1 MNLRPQADDFP
12 VFYKGYID
20 TVGEDVLVELE
31 KQIDSF
37 TKFLSAISEE
47 KACYAYAEGKWTIK
61 ELVGHILDTERI
73 MSYRALRFARQD
85 ATALP
90 GFDENDYVKY
100 AHFADRSLQSLLDEF
115 IVLRKSTMYLLK
127 SFNQEEL
134 NRSGISNDR
143 PITVRALVYILAGH
157 VNHHQHILKERYL

>member
-1 MNLRPQADDFP
+1 MYLRPQADEFP
-12 VFYKGYID
+12 IFYKGYID
-20 TVGEDVLVELE
+20 MVGDDVLAELE
-31 KQIDSF
+31 SQTSSF
-37 TKFLSAISEE
+37 PKFLSSISEE

-100 AHFADRSLQSLLDEF
+100 AHFADRSLQSLVDEF
-115 IVLRKSTMYLLK
+115 IVLRKSTMYLLN
-127 SFNQEEL
+127 SFNEL
-134 NRSGISNDR
+134 ELSQSGISNER
-143 PITVRALVYILAGH
+143 PISVRALVYILAGH
-157 VNHHQHILKERYL
+157 VNHHQKILKERYL

>member
-31 KQIDSF
+31 KQIESLQ
-37 TKFLSAISEE
+37 KFLSAISEE
-47 KACYAYAEGKWTIK
+47 KASFAYAEGKWTIK
-61 ELVGHILDTERI
+61 EVLGHMLDTERI
-73 MSYRALRFARQD
+73 MSYRALCFARRD
-85 ATALP
+85 ETALP

-100 AHFADRSLQSLLDEF
+100 AHFADRSLQSLVDEF

-127 SFNQEEL
+127 SFNEEEL

>member
-1 MNLRPQADDFP
+1 MYLRPQADEFP
-12 VFYKGYID
+12 IFYKGYID
-20 TVGEDVLVELE
+20 MVGDDVLAELE
-31 KQIDSF
+31 SQISSF
-37 TKFLSAISEE
+37 PKFLSSISEE

-61 ELVGHILDTERI
+61 ELIGHILDTERI

-100 AHFADRSLQSLLDEF
+100 AHFADRSLQSLVDEF
-115 IVLRKSTMYLLK
+115 ITLRKSTLFLIK
-127 SFNQEEL
+127 SFREEDL

-143 PITVRALVYILAGH
+143 PITVRALIFIMAGH
-157 VNHHQHILKERYL
+157 VNHHKQILKERYL

>member
-1 MNLRPQADDFP
+1 MYQRPQANDYP
-12 VFYKGYID
+12 LFYKGYID
-20 TVGEDVLVELE
+20 TVGDDVLAELDQ
-31 KQIDSF
+31 QIDSF
-37 TKFLSAISEE
+37 PQFLNGVSEE

-61 ELVGHILDTERI
+61 EVLGHVIDTERI

-90 GFDENDYVKY
+90 GFDENDYVNQ
-100 AHFADRSLQSLLDEF
+100 AHFADRTLQSLVDEF

-127 SFNQEEL
+127 SFNELEL
-134 NRSGISNDR
+134 NQSGISNER

-157 VNHHQHILKERYL
+157 VNHHQRILKERYL

>member
-1 MNLRPQADDFP
+1 MSQRPQADEFP

-20 TVGEDVLVELE
+20 TVGDDVLAELE
-31 KQIDSF
+31 NQIESLP
-37 TKFLSAISEE
+37 KFLSAISEE
-47 KACYAYAEGKWTIK
+47 KASFAYAEGKWTIK
-61 ELVGHILDTERI
+61 EVLGHMLDTERI
-73 MSYRALRFARQD
+73 MSYRALCFARQD

-90 GFDENDYVKY
+90 GFDENNYVKH
-100 AHFADRSLQSLLDEF
+100 AHFSDRTLQSLLDEF